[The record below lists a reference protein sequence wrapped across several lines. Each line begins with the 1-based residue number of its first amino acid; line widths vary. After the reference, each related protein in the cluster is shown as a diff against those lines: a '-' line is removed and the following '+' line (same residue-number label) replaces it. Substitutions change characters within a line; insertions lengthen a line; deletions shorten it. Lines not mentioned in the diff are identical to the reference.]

1 MFIEAIVQRCS
12 VKKVFLKISE
22 NSQKNTCA
30 SLFFNKVADLRPAT
44 LLKLTLTQVFSCEFC
59 EILRT
64 PFFHRTPL
72 VAASVFT
79 PYLIS

>member
-64 PFFHRTPL
+64 TFFHRTPL